1 MKGSIFEELQR
12 ENEMSQKG
20 RNRFTMRNDRLQK
33 SNQNNA
39 HNQIELA
46 LPKVAEAIT
55 EAILNKLND
64 DKGGRP
70 PHWLE
75 YIREVDADK
84 VAYIFLTHVWM
95 LLNKNSSLTKTIVTI
110 GRCIELGD
118 IRSGVT
124 TKRC

>member
-55 EAILNKLND
+55 EAIL
-64 DKGGRP
+64 
-70 PHWLE
+70 
-75 YIREVDADK
+75 
-84 VAYIFLTHVWM
+84 
-95 LLNKNSSLTKTIVTI
+95 
-110 GRCIELGD
+110 
-118 IRSGVT
+118 
-124 TKRC
+124 